1 MKVIKNILFFVIVMC
16 VITIKV
22 NATNVY
28 RVDDLKEGVFL
39 YNNSKL
45 QMYEDYS
52 NEYGNYK
59 NSISV
64 IFLPDSKD
72 EKNFKKYFVFELK
85 DEDFIYGTKK
95 VLLKNNSSMT
105 IDSYKDIFGVE
116 LENVNGWII
125 KNIDTVGK
133 EDSDIE
139 IVLEPYFYDVEDAGK
154 LNAYTICED
163 CVGNFGE
170 YSWYKYT
177 SLTEK
182 HLSKSF
188 NTNKVLNYENN
199 VWAFNSL
206 ENLNK
211 EETYITFEFEANKGD
226 IISFD
231 SKVGLGVEGYNFGN
245 FYYELD
251 GEQYYLNNSTF
262 YKNNRVEIKKSG
274 THNLKFVVKSS
285 DELSENVYAYFKNI
299 RVLTLINEEQSLAEG
314 KLSGNE
320 KIMYE
325 AMTSHGVVV
334 TDTMLYERSDQYL
347 SQLSEIKNPETNSLK
362 IILLIVGIFVGFVVL
377 ICTFRKVRLVK

>member
-320 KIMYE
+320 KILYE
-325 AMTSHGVVV
+325 GMTSHGVVV

>member
-285 DELSENVYAYFKNI
+285 DELNENVYAYFKNI